1 MKKLLEELASV
12 EVVYTDGTKDT
23 FEDVLANNCA
33 GTAEVLDPYYKEILE
48 ASLNAKDDN
57 DLEIEGVVA
66 PIVSEIVKYSF
77 YKNKEVF
84 KDLIGAVLSL
94 RSILDIEQEVTFEIN
109 ENTIDLLHQV
119 ENMIHYFKNGWEI
132 KDLNVKKPG
141 DIVVSLSKVR
151 TE

>member
-94 RSILDIEQEVTFEIN
+94 RSILDIESKN
-109 ENTIDLLHQV
+109 QV
-119 ENMIHYFKNGWEI
+119 R
-132 KDLNVKKPG
+132 KK
-141 DIVVSLSKVR
+141 
-151 TE
+151 